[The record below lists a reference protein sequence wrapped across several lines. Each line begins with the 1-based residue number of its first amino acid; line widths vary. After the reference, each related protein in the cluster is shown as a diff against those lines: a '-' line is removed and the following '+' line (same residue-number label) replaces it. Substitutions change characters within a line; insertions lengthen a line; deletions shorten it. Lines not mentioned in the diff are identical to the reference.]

1 MPRAVKYRIILEDKY
16 TRTALKVAATSHA
29 LKKKFKKLSFNIK
42 EVGKGL
48 RKTESGMRSFGRSMV
63 KVGKNASFLG
73 GQLGGM
79 IARLGPAA
87 LMFKALKTAGENTMM
102 VKSFGVLTGSKKIGK
117 NLNEDLMQF
126 AATTPFTIPKVQKTA
141 KTLLAY
147 GIGNDDILDTVKMV
161 GEISSGTGAD
171 IGRIALAVGQVK
183 STGFLQ
189 GQDARQL
196 EAAGVGIRRLV
207 KEKVK
212 KIHGIDL
219 PMGDVMRAVS
229 DRMIPAEFILDIMR
243 DLTSEGGR
251 FHKIMEEL
259 NKTLPGQFTNL
270 QDNMIRLGIIFGNS
284 LDKTFK
290 ITELLTWANTL
301 ITDFLKKFQENP
313 EQFESIMRLISILS
327 AFAITLPFLITF
339 VGGLTFA
346 FSLLTTAATALNISL
361 WPLLLWPA
369 IILAIGLAVWYLIA
383 NFDKLKEIAGGAI
396 EWIKKKWDEFIDE
409 IWAAESYVSIVGLIR
424 DGGTALGL
432 WNDRNHKN
440 TFNGEIYIHDPGNMV
455 ERYNSWSTED
465 LFFET
470 GQNMSPRDGH

>member
-16 TRTALKVAATSHA
+16 TRTALKVAATSQS
-29 LKKKFKKLSFNIK
+29 LKKKFRKLSFSVK
-42 EVGKGL
+42 EVGKAL
-48 RKTESGMRSFGRSMV
+48 RKTESGMRSFGRTMM

-73 GQLGGM
+73 GKLGGM

-102 VKSFGVLTGSKKIGK
+102 EKSFGVLTGSKEIGK
-117 NLNEDLMQF
+117 KLNEDLMQF

-147 GIGNDDILDTVKMV
+147 GIDNDNILDTVRMI

-207 KEKVK
+207 KEKVQK
-212 KIHGIDL
+212 VHGVDL

-229 DRMIPAEFILDIMR
+229 DRMIPAEFILDILKDM
-243 DLTSEGGR
+243 TKEGGR
-251 FHKIMEEL
+251 FYRIMQEL
-259 NKTLPGQFTNL
+259 NATLPGQFTNFL
-270 QDNMIRLGIIFGNS
+270 DNLIRIGIIFGNS

-313 EQFESIMRLISILS
+313 EQFESIMRIISILS
-327 AFAITLPFLITF
+327 AFTIILPFIIAF

-346 FSLLTTAATALNISL
+346 FSMLTTAATALSISL
-361 WPLLLWPA
+361 LPLILWPTL
-369 IILAIGLAVWYLIA
+369 IFAIGLAVWYLIA

-396 EWIKKKWDEFIDE
+396 EWIKKKWDGLIDG
-409 IWAAESYVSIVGLIR
+409 IWAAESLTVLGLIR
-424 DGGTALGL
+424 DGGAALGL